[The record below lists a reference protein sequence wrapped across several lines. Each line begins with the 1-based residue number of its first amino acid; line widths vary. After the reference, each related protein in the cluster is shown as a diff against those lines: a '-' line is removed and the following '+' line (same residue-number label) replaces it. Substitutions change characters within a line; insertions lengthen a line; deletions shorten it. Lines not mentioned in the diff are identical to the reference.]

1 MSAKLCIVVAAL
13 LAGTAIALG
22 AWKAH
27 GLEQWLIDYG
37 TESAE
42 IGQRLAHFDV
52 ATRYQIYHALAL
64 LSVGAISLQQSSKLL
79 AVVGVLFVVGILL
92 FSGSLYA
99 LVFDLPIHPLVTPSG
114 GGLLLLGWLGLAL
127 AAPRLWADG

>member
-1 MSAKLCIVVAAL
+1 MSAKLWIAVAAV

-27 GLEQWLIDYG
+27 GLEQWLIDHG
-37 TESAE
+37 IESVD
-42 IGQRLAHFDV
+42 IGQRLAQVDV
-52 ATRYQIYHALAL
+52 ATRYQTYHALAL
-64 LSVGAISLQQSSKLL
+64 LSVGVISLQHSSKLL
-79 AVVGVLFVVGILL
+79 TAVGLLFAIGTLL

-99 LVFDLPIHPLVTPSG
+99 LVFDLPIHPLVTPGG

-127 AAPRLWADG
+127 AALRLGGDG